1 MLTISTL
8 PSVKGGQDR
17 FRKIERIAINDEVVL
32 TTGQLAEFY
41 ETDVKIIS
49 QNFLRNKVRFTE
61 GKHYFKLEGETLK
74 NFNCILQNEEHNS
87 SISPMTRTLYLW
99 TRKGVMRHCK
109 MLSTDKA
116 WSVFEKME
124 DTFFRFGESD
134 YECMQKE
141 LQQTFSQIEQARINL
156 RSVYVDLICKLGEIE
171 RARRLL
177 QLGID
182 EKNIA
187 KANVLKE
194 LAKVA
199 SSDSLRDELLRTA
212 AKLLTEKNFETP
224 AKA

>member
-8 PSVKGGQDR
+8 PSVKGGQDK

-32 TTGQLAEFY
+32 TTRQLAEFY

-61 GKHYFKLEGETLK
+61 GKHYFKLEGEALK

-134 YECMQKE
+134 YEYMEKE
-141 LQQTFSQIEQARINL
+141 LQQTFQQIEQARTNL
-156 RSVYVDLICKLGEIE
+156 RSVCVNLICELHEIE
-171 RARRLL
+171 RARNSL
-177 QLGID
+177 QSEVYVRSI
-182 EKNIA
+182 E

-199 SSDSLRDELLRTA
+199 TNDDLRDELIRTA
-212 AKLLTEKNFETP
+212 AKLLVSEK
-224 AKA
+224 A

>member
-8 PSVKGGQDR
+8 PSVKGGQDK

-124 DTFFRFGESD
+124 DTFFRVGANDMDTIKKEISAAIREIEEEQFN
-134 YECMQKE
+134 MQNE
-141 LQQTFSQIEQARINL
+141 RVRLQ
-156 RSVYVDLICKLGEIE
+156 CKLSEVE
-171 RARRLL
+171 RARESL
-177 QLGID
+177 QSEVYVRSI
-182 EKNIA
+182 E

-199 SSDSLRDELLRTA
+199 TNDDLRNELIRTA
-212 AKLLTEKNFETP
+212 AKILTGEKT
-224 AKA
+224 

>member
-124 DTFFRFGESD
+124 DTFFRVGANDMDTIKKEISAAIREIEEEQFN
-134 YECMQKE
+134 MQNE
-141 LQQTFSQIEQARINL
+141 RVRLQ
-156 RSVYVDLICKLGEIE
+156 CKLSEVE
-171 RARRLL
+171 RARESL
-177 QLGID
+177 QSEVYVRSI
-182 EKNIA
+182 E

-199 SSDSLRDELLRTA
+199 TNDDLRNELIRTA
-212 AKLLTEKNFETP
+212 AKILTGEKT
-224 AKA
+224 